1 MLKDL
6 LSMDLQ
12 YFAENEK
19 PDGGEPKPADDA
31 GAEDKK
37 PDEPKS
43 FTEEQLQK
51 IVQERLD
58 RFAKK
63 AEKEKEEAIRT
74 ARERAEELAN
84 MTAEQ
89 REKERLEE
97 LEKELKEY
105 KSREKKAEIRDE
117 ARKILASKGHTL
129 SEDKLELLVRDNIED
144 TEKSINAFAELLD
157 EQLQEKLKESAR
169 QDNPLNFKNQNGK
182 ADDNYG
188 ERLARKFARNIPK
201 GE

>member
-19 PDGGEPKPADDA
+19 PDGGEPKPADNA

-37 PDEPKS
+37 PDETKS

-63 AEKEKEEAIRT
+63 AEKEKEEAVRT

-97 LEKELKEY
+97 LEKELNDY
-105 KSREKKAEIRDE
+105 KTREKKAGIRDE

-157 EQLQEKLKESAR
+157 EQLQAKLKESAR
-169 QDNPLNFKNQNGK
+169 QDNPLSFKNQNGK

-188 ERLARKFARNIPK
+188 ERLARKFASNIPK

>member
-19 PDGGEPKPADDA
+19 PDGGEPEPADNA

-37 PDEPKS
+37 PDETKS

-74 ARERAEELAN
+74 ARERAEELAS

-97 LEKELKEY
+97 LEKELNEY

>member
-97 LEKELKEY
+97 LEKELNEY

-188 ERLARKFARNIPK
+188 ERLARKYARNIPK

>member
-97 LEKELKEY
+97 LEKELNEY

>member
-19 PDGGEPKPADDA
+19 PDGGEPDPADNA

-63 AEKEKEEAIRT
+63 AEKEKEDAIRN
-74 ARERAEELAN
+74 AKERAEELAS

-97 LEKELKEY
+97 LEKELNEY
-105 KSREKKAEIRDE
+105 KTREKKAGIRDE

-157 EQLQEKLKESAR
+157 EQLQAKLKESAR

-188 ERLARKFARNIPK
+188 ERLARKFASNIPK

>member
-19 PDGGEPKPADDA
+19 PDGGEPKPADNA

-37 PDEPKS
+37 PDETKS

-63 AEKEKEEAIRT
+63 AEKEKEDAIRT
-74 ARERAEELAN
+74 ARERAEELAS

-97 LEKELKEY
+97 LEKELNEY

-157 EQLQEKLKESAR
+157 EQLQAKLKESAR
-169 QDNPLNFKNQNGK
+169 QDNPLSFKNQNGK

-188 ERLARKFARNIPK
+188 ERLARKFASNIPK

>member
-19 PDGGEPKPADDA
+19 PDGGEPKPADNA

-37 PDEPKS
+37 PDETKS

-63 AEKEKEEAIRT
+63 AEKEKEDAIRT
-74 ARERAEELAN
+74 ARERAEELAS

-97 LEKELKEY
+97 LEKELNEY

-157 EQLQEKLKESAR
+157 EQLQAKLKESAR

-188 ERLARKFARNIPK
+188 ERLARKFASNIPK

>member
-63 AEKEKEEAIRT
+63 AEKEKEDAIRN
-74 ARERAEELAN
+74 AKERAEELAS

-97 LEKELKEY
+97 LEKELNEY